1 MGGLGGGCG
10 VDAVGPLDPGFMSQ
24 GGYVVSLQADVTHT
38 HGTTLPVPK
47 TERALRVQPGSCL
60 FVWFSS

>member
-1 MGGLGGGCG
+1 M
-10 VDAVGPLDPGFMSQ
+10 DAVGPLDPGFMSQ

-60 FVWFSS
+60 FVWFTS